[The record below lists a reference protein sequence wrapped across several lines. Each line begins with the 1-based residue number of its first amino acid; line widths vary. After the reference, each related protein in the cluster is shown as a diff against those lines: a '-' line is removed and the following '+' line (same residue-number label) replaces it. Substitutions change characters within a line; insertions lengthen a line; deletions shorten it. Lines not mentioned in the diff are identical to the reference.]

1 MKSPDELRREV
12 EVLRNRISKLSEAS
26 LRISS
31 SLDLNTVLREV
42 VESARELTGARYG
55 AITILDDSRQPQDF
69 VTSGLTPDDHRRML
83 DWPDSLRF
91 FEHLRDLPGPLRL
104 RDLHGYVRSLGY
116 SPDVLPPSTFQGT
129 PMHHQGVQVGNFFL
143 AGKEDGPEFTSEDE
157 EVLLIFAA
165 QAATAIA
172 NARTHRDE
180 QRARADLE
188 VLVDTSPVGV
198 VVMEART
205 VNPVLFNR
213 EAMRIVEG
221 LFTPGQSPEQLLEIV
236 TCRFGDGREFSARE
250 FPLAQALGNA
260 TRVRA
265 EEIVLQVPDGRSITT
280 LFNATPIRSEDG
292 TVESVVITLQDLA
305 PIEELERLR
314 SEFLGMVSHE
324 LRAPLTSIKGSTT
337 TMLSDLPIRNPAE
350 ILQFI
355 RIIDEQADH
364 MSSLISDLLDAGHIE
379 TGTLSVSPE
388 PEGGQLGGPG
398 QEHVS
403 EWRGPAHRPH

>member
-221 LFTPGQSPEQLLEIV
+221 LFTPGQSPEQLLEVV

-305 PIEELERLR
+305 PIEEL
-314 SEFLGMVSHE
+314 V
-324 LRAPLTSIKGSTT
+324 P
-337 TMLSDLPIRNPAE
+337 RN
-350 ILQFI
+350 
-355 RIIDEQADH
+355 
-364 MSSLISDLLDAGHIE
+364 
-379 TGTLSVSPE
+379 T
-388 PEGGQLGGPG
+388 
-398 QEHVS
+398 
-403 EWRGPAHRPH
+403 